1 VPALLGVCGRQVCQS
16 MGIEQK
22 NDRLKLKKEL
32 KRMNFIIDNK
42 DSLKVIRLNG
52 ERLDTKVA
60 PELKT
65 QLLLLIND
73 SSKTLIDLTKVQYA
87 DSSGLGALLL
97 GVRQAREQ
105 KAYLAIF
112 GAQKRVKN
120 IIHIAQLD
128 KLLVNYEDEASAL
141 DAMKKM

>member
-1 VPALLGVCGRQVCQS
+1 

-22 NDRLKLKKEL
+22 NDRLKLKEEL
-32 KRMNFIIDNK
+32 KRMNFIVDNK

-65 QLLLLIND
+65 QLLLLISD
-73 SSKTLIDLTKVQYA
+73 SSKTLIDMTKVQYA